1 MRQAY
6 FGVHLGIWSSGDLA
20 LTEEAMTGSAAHM
33 AGPWR
38 YEHLDGVGHW
48 LQLETP
54 EVVNALLL
62 DFLGQHRDRGSS
74 RHADLGAVA
83 AGGG

>member
-6 FGVHLGIWSSGDLA
+6 FGVHLGIWSGGDLA
-20 LTEEAMTGSAAHM
+20 LTEEAMTGSAAQM

-38 YEHLDGVGHW
+38 SEHLDGVGHW

-54 EVVNALLL
+54 TW
-62 DFLGQHRDRGSS
+62 
-74 RHADLGAVA
+74 
-83 AGGG
+83 